1 MATDTRVKMKVFDAD
16 GHYLEPPFALP
27 EYIDAAYKDRAPRII
42 QRDDGKEYWQ
52 SNGWAEANPQI
63 GADAASLRRAT
74 AVAGLAGIERWNQ
87 GQEMSMLHLN
97 YTEMNPAA
105 TDPDARL
112 KVMDEERMDAA
123 VLYPT
128 MNLQWIS
135 DAGYHHAVNK
145 ALNDWLADRYLSRG
159 QGRLFGA
166 VNIVAVHD
174 VEWACQEV
182 RRCVKDYGYKAVF
195 LRPCHANE
203 DARWFSDYY
212 DPLWTT
218 CEELDVAVAFHPF
231 PADTMYGS
239 ARYFDMIGPE
249 AAKAFGRTPVNHIV
263 DMMQMLTG
271 IIAGGKLEQFPNLRL
286 AVLESSG
293 GWLIS
298 YLERMDHRFE
308 HLGHTVPQMKMSP
321 AEYFRRQC
329 WISFD
334 PEEATLALTA
344 EWLGAD
350 NIIWGSDFPH
360 PDAFYPNF
368 VDMLNEHIKG
378 ISAEGQ
384 EKIRGLNALNFY
396 KIKSG

>member
-52 SNGWAEANPQI
+52 SNRWAEANPQI

-135 DAGYHHAVNK
+135 HAGYHHAVNK

-159 QGRLFGA
+159 QGRLFARSTSSPCTTWSGPARRFGA
-166 VNIVAVHD
+166 ASRTT
-174 VEWACQEV
+174 AT
-182 RRCVKDYGYKAVF
+182 
-195 LRPCHANE
+195 RPCSCAHATPTRMPVGLATTTIPCGLRVRN
-203 DARWFSDYY
+203 
-212 DPLWTT
+212 WTWPW
-218 CEELDVAVAFHPF
+218 LSIPF
-231 PADTMYGS
+231 PPTLCTA
-239 ARYFDMIGPE
+239 P
-249 AAKAFGRTPVNHIV
+249 
-263 DMMQMLTG
+263 
-271 IIAGGKLEQFPNLRL
+271 
-286 AVLESSG
+286 
-293 GWLIS
+293 
-298 YLERMDHRFE
+298 
-308 HLGHTVPQMKMSP
+308 P
-321 AEYFRRQC
+321 AT
-329 WISFD
+329 S
-334 PEEATLALTA
+334 T
-344 EWLGAD
+344 
-350 NIIWGSDFPH
+350 
-360 PDAFYPNF
+360 
-368 VDMLNEHIKG
+368 
-378 ISAEGQ
+378 
-384 EKIRGLNALNFY
+384 
-396 KIKSG
+396 